1 MNKKKYLAPAATLAA
16 VAALTLT
23 ACDTATDPVA
33 APSSSAAHVDSEA
46 FKEQSRE
53 AMRRLE
59 HNAELGIPG
68 PVISQL
74 AEAASQEGSP
84 LAFSWGGGSCAWVRT
99 TDGVLWSLQSGG
111 PLTRDD
117 LQRDWFRANP
127 GAAIAKECEGAA
139 ESLPTRPDPAVRT
152 PFRWLDGA
160 ITKVSIDGRAYTL
173 PSQISKR
180 GAVLLAEDSAGPTTP
195 TN

>member
-1 MNKKKYLAPAATLAA
+1 MKHFIPVATLAA

-46 FKEQSRE
+46 FREQSRE

-59 HNAELGIPG
+59 HDASLGIPG

-74 AEAASQEGSP
+74 AEVAAEDGSP

-99 TDGVLWSLQSGG
+99 PDGALWSLQSGG

-117 LQRDWFRANP
+117 QQLEWFRANP
-127 GAAIAKECEGAA
+127 GAMVAKECEQTA
-139 ESLPTRPDPAVRT
+139 ESLPTRPDPAIT
-152 PFRWLDGA
+152 APYRWRDGA
-160 ITKVSIDGRAYTL
+160 TTKVSIAGIAYEL
-173 PSQISKR
+173 PSPISQR
-180 GAVLLAEDSAGPTTP
+180 GAVLLPEASAGPTTP